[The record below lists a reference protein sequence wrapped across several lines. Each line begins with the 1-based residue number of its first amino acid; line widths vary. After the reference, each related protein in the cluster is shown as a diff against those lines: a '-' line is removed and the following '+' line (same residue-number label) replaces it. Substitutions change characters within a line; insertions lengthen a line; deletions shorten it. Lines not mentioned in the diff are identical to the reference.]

1 VQDIRGSLRRQSLLV
16 ALVCVVGDA
25 ALFTLRGPLGE
36 AGWRA
41 WVVLFAGVAVNAA
54 LAGAARYSGWVA
66 LAHAVLYA
74 GAPFLL
80 CTCQGYVTGNN
91 AGILIAGYRAGAWL
105 RPKPAVL
112 ALLALLAG
120 VVAGCIEGGGRTA
133 SDWRLTA
140 ISVSVS
146 GLLPWLV
153 GRYTTARRAYIADL
167 EREADERRQREEEAV
182 KRAVLE
188 ERTTIARDLHDVIS
202 HHVSAIGVHAGA
214 ARLGLPEGVE
224 PARKSLGAV
233 ESASRSAM
241 PDLRRLLDLL
251 HAETN
256 AEQPGLDNLDEL
268 VETVRAAGLP
278 TRLALRGEIVKT
290 LQSVRRLA
298 VELRPKALDDFGLVP
313 ALERLADAFGGDSGI
328 AIDLEANLDETR
340 LPPEVETALYRI
352 AQEAL
357 TNVAK
362 HAEAEH
368 VSVVVTR
375 RDGSVTV
382 VVEDDGRG
390 FGATGDDSA
399 GLGLVGMK
407 ERVGLLG
414 GRLAIESTEGSGT
427 TIVAEVP
434 LR

>member
-1 VQDIRGSLRRQSLLV
+1 VHDISGSLRRQSLLV
-16 ALVCVVGDA
+16 ALVCVVCDG
-25 ALFTLRGPLGE
+25 ALFALRGPLGE

-41 WVVLFAGVAVNAA
+41 WAVLLGGIAVNAA
-54 LAGAARYSGWVA
+54 LAGPARYSGWVA
-66 LAHAVLYA
+66 LAHALLFA
-74 GAPFLL
+74 GSPLLL

-167 EREADERRQREEEAV
+167 EREADERRQHEEEAV
-182 KRAVLE
+182 RRAVTE

-214 ARLGLPEGVE
+214 ARLGLPDGVE
-224 PARKSLGAV
+224 PVRKSLGAV

-241 PDLRRLLDLL
+241 ADLRRLLDLL

-278 TRLALRGEIVKT
+278 TRLTLRGEP
-290 LQSVRRLA
+290 R
-298 VELRPKALDDFGLVP
+298 ELPGSLDV
-313 ALERLADAFGGDSGI
+313 
-328 AIDLEANLDETR
+328 
-340 LPPEVETALYRI
+340 ALYRI
-352 AQEAL
+352 VQEAL
-357 TNVAK
+357 TNALRHGEGPVEVELNHGRTEVVLTVTNGLRPDRATRK
-362 HAEAEH
+362 EHAHRGLTGIRQRVTLFGGQVSYGETGEH
-368 VSVVVTR
+368 WQLRTTFPV
-375 RDGSVTV
+375 
-382 VVEDDGRG
+382 
-390 FGATGDDSA
+390 
-399 GLGLVGMK
+399 
-407 ERVGLLG
+407 
-414 GRLAIESTEGSGT
+414 EST
-427 TIVAEVP
+427 
-434 LR
+434 